1 MATKQ
6 VKTEESSN
14 ELAERP
20 SVAGPVAMIELDDYA
35 ADAGA
40 GLEGA
45 TAESYAVPFLIV
57 LQKGSPQV
65 DETSGVALP
74 GAKAGMLFETVTG
87 RLYDGVKGVVIVP
100 CAYRRV
106 FLRWGAR
113 GTEGAGFKG
122 ELTAD
127 DVAIMRDRGELK
139 ELENKLYVPMADGSI
154 NEKKS
159 DRVNDTR
166 NHYCLILADDGT
178 WTTALL
184 SLTSTQIKKSKLLAS
199 MIASRKVRTASG
211 MVQPASWANRVR
223 VTTVAE
229 SNDKG
234 SWYGVRF
241 EFDGDLL
248 APSSDVYRAGREFNQ
263 LVAAGKAQ
271 AKYEDL
277 GDDAAQTG
285 GGNGHGGDPEKF

>member
-1 MATKQ
+1 MAT
-6 VKTEESSN
+6 N
-14 ELAERP
+14 EVMARSEQA
-20 SVAGPVAMIELDDYA
+20 VTMIEPDDYA
-35 ADAGA
+35 TDAGG

-45 TAESYAVPFLIV
+45 TEDSYAVPFLVV

-65 DETSGVALP
+65 DEASGVALP
-74 GAKAGMLFETVTG
+74 GAKAGMLFESVTG
-87 RLYDGVKGVVIVP
+87 RLYDGNKGVVIVP

-106 FLRWGAR
+106 YLRWGAR
-113 GTEGAGFKG
+113 GTEGAGFRG

-127 DVAIMRDRGELK
+127 EVAIMRDRGEVK

-159 DRVNDTR
+159 DRINDTR
-166 NHYCLILADDGT
+166 NHYCLVLAEDGT

-184 SLTSTQIKKSKLLAS
+184 SLTSTQIRKSKLLAS

-211 MVQPASWANRVR
+211 MVQPASWASRVR
-223 VTTVAE
+223 VTTVPE

-234 SWYGVRF
+234 NWYGVRF
-241 EFDGDLL
+241 EFDGDLI
-248 APSSDVYRAGREFNQ
+248 PPTSDLYRAGRAFNK

-271 AKYEDL
+271 AKYDDLDDELAHRAPGED
-277 GDDAAQTG
+277 
-285 GGNGHGGDPEKF
+285 NGKF

>member
-6 VKTEESSN
+6 VEKSEVV
-14 ELAERP
+14 ERP
-20 SVAGPVAMIELDDYA
+20 TGGAVTMVEPGDDYA
-35 ADAGA
+35 ADAG
-40 GLEGA
+40 GGMEGA
-45 TAESYAVPFLIV
+45 TSDSYAIPFLTV

-65 DETSGVALP
+65 DEASGVALP
-74 GAKAGMLFETVTG
+74 GAKAGMLYESVTG
-87 RLYDGVKGVVIVP
+87 RLHDGNKGVIIVP

-127 DVAIMRDRGELK
+127 QVAIMRDKGEIK
-139 ELENKLYVPMADGSI
+139 ELDNKLYVPMADGSV

-166 NHYCLILADDGT
+166 NHYCLILAEDGT

-184 SLTSTQIKKSKLLAS
+184 SLTSTQIRKSKLLAS
-199 MIASRKVRTASG
+199 MIASRKVRTPAG
-211 MVQPASWANRVR
+211 TVQPASWASRVR
-223 VTTVAE
+223 VTTVPE

-234 SWYGVRF
+234 NWYGVRF

-248 APSSDVYRAGREFNQ
+248 VPSSDVYKAGREFNQ

-271 AKYEDL
+271 AKYDDL
-277 GDDAAQTG
+277 EGDLAHAAPAG
-285 GGNGHGGDPEKF
+285 EKF

>member
-6 VKTEESSN
+6 DEVMV
-14 ELAERP
+14 RP
-20 SVAGPVAMIELDDYA
+20 EQAVTMIEPDDYA
-35 ADAGA
+35 ADAGG

-45 TAESYAVPFLIV
+45 TEDSYAVPFLVV

-65 DETSGVALP
+65 DEASGVALP
-74 GAKAGMLFETVTG
+74 GAKAGMLFESVTG
-87 RLYDGVKGVVIVP
+87 RLYDGNKGVVIVP

-106 FLRWGAR
+106 YLRWGAR
-113 GTEGAGFKG
+113 GTEGAGFRG

-127 DVAIMRDRGELK
+127 EVAIMRDRGEVK

-159 DRVNDTR
+159 DRINDTR
-166 NHYCLILADDGT
+166 NHYCLVLAEDGT

-184 SLTSTQIKKSKLLAS
+184 SLTSTQIRKSKLLAS

-211 MVQPASWANRVR
+211 MVQPASWASRVR
-223 VTTVAE
+223 VTTVPE
-229 SNDKG
+229 SNEKG
-234 SWYGVRF
+234 NWYGVRF
-241 EFDGDLL
+241 EFDGDLI
-248 APSSDVYRAGREFNQ
+248 PPTSDLYRAGRDFNK

-271 AKYEDL
+271 AKYDDLDDELAHRAPVED
-277 GDDAAQTG
+277 G
-285 GGNGHGGDPEKF
+285 KF

>member
-6 VKTEESSN
+6 VRTEVA
-14 ELAERP
+14 ELA
-20 SVAGPVAMIELDDYA
+20 AGGAVTMMEPDDYA

-45 TAESYAVPFLIV
+45 TSDSYAIPFLTV

-65 DETSGVALP
+65 DEASGVSLP
-74 GAKAGMLFETVTG
+74 GAKAGMLFESVTG
-87 RLYDGVKGVVIVP
+87 KLHDGSKGVLIVP

-113 GTEGAGFKG
+113 GTEASGFKG

-127 DVAIMRDRGELK
+127 EVAIMRDKGEVK
-139 ELENKLYVPMADGSI
+139 EMDNKLYVPMADGSV

-159 DRVNDTR
+159 DRISDTR
-166 NHYCLILADDGT
+166 NHYCLIMSEDGT

-184 SLTSTQIKKSKLLAS
+184 SLTSTQIRKSKLLAS
-199 MIASRKVRTASG
+199 MIASRKVRTAAG
-211 MVQPASWANRVR
+211 TIQPASWASCVR
-223 VTTVAE
+223 VTTVPE

-234 SWYGVRF
+234 NWYGVRF
-241 EFDGDLL
+241 EFEGDLL
-248 APSSDVYRAGREFNQ
+248 PPSSDVYKAGREFNQ
-263 LVAAGKAQ
+263 LVGAGKAQ
-271 AKYEDL
+271 VKY
-277 GDDAAQTG
+277 DDMNHDDTAAA
-285 GGNGHGGDPEKF
+285 EKF

>member
-6 VKTEESSN
+6 DKSIEDSN
-14 ELAERP
+14 TALAERP
-20 SVAGPVAMIELDDYA
+20 AQAVTMVEPDDYA
-35 ADAGA
+35 ADAGG

-45 TAESYAVPFLIV
+45 TADSYAVPFLTV

-65 DETSGVALP
+65 DEASGVAIP
-74 GAKAGMLFETVTG
+74 GAKQGMLYESVTG
-87 RLYDGVKGVVIVP
+87 RMHDGHKGVLIVP

-113 GTEGAGFKG
+113 GTEGGGFKG

-127 DVAIMRDRGELK
+127 QVAIMRDKGEIKDLDG
-139 ELENKLYVPMADGSI
+139 KLYVPMADGSI

-159 DRVNDTR
+159 DRISDTR
-166 NHYCLILADDGT
+166 NHYCLIVGEDGT
-178 WTTALL
+178 WSTALL

-199 MIASRKVRTASG
+199 MIASRKVRTPAG
-211 MVQPASWANRVR
+211 VIQPASWASLVR
-223 VTTVAE
+223 VTTVPE

-234 SWYGVRF
+234 NWYGVRF
-241 EFDGDLL
+241 EFDGELL
-248 APSSDVYRAGREFNQ
+248 APGSDLYRAGRGFNQ

-271 AKYEDL
+271 AKYDDL
-277 GDDAAQTG
+277 EGDAA
-285 GGNGHGGDPEKF
+285 HAGDGDKF

>member
-6 VKTEESSN
+6 VEKQTQV
-14 ELAERP
+14 AERP
-20 SVAGPVAMIELDDYA
+20 EPAVAVAVIESEDYS
-35 ADAGA
+35 ADAGG

-45 TAESYAVPFLIV
+45 TSDSYAIPFLTV

-65 DETSGVALP
+65 DEASGVAIP
-74 GAKAGMLFETVTG
+74 GAKQGMLYESVTG
-87 RLYDGVKGVVIVP
+87 RMHDGSKGVVIVP

-127 DVAIMRDRGELK
+127 EVAIMRDKGEIK

-166 NHYCLILADDGT
+166 NHYCLILAEDGT

-184 SLTSTQIKKSKLLAS
+184 SLTSTQIRKSKLLAS

-211 MVQPASWANRVR
+211 TVQPASWASRVR
-223 VTTVAE
+223 VTTVPE

-234 SWYGVRF
+234 NWYGVRF

-248 APSSDVYRAGREFNQ
+248 SPSSDVYKAGREFNR

-277 GDDAAQTG
+277 EGDLAHSASAAE
-285 GGNGHGGDPEKF
+285 GDKF

>member
-6 VKTEESSN
+6 VKTEV
-14 ELAERP
+14 AERP
-20 SVAGPVAMIELDDYA
+20 TEGAVTMVEPEDYA

-45 TAESYAVPFLIV
+45 TSDSYAIPFLTV

-65 DETSGVALP
+65 DEASGVALP
-74 GAKAGMLFETVTG
+74 GAKAGMLFESVTG
-87 RLYDGVKGVVIVP
+87 RMHEGQKGVLIVP

-106 FLRWGAR
+106 YLRWGAR
-113 GTEGAGFKG
+113 GTEGGGFKG

-127 DVAIMRDRGELK
+127 EVAIMRDKGEIK
-139 ELENKLYVPMADGSI
+139 ELDNKLYVPMPDGSV

-159 DRVNDTR
+159 DRITDTR
-166 NHYCLILADDGT
+166 NHYCLVVAEDGT
-178 WTTALL
+178 WSTALL
-184 SLTSTQIKKSKLLAS
+184 SLTSTQIRKSKLLAS

-211 MVQPASWANRVR
+211 TIQPASWASCIR
-223 VTTVAE
+223 VTTVPE

-234 SWYGVRF
+234 NWYGVRF
-241 EFDGDLL
+241 EFEGELL
-248 APSSDVYRAGREFNQ
+248 SPSSELYKAGREFNQ

-271 AKYEDL
+271 AKYDDL
-277 GDDAAQTG
+277 EGHEA
-285 GGNGHGGDPEKF
+285 GNEKF

>member
-1 MATKQ
+1 MATTQAKDEDNTTA
-6 VKTEESSN
+6 V
-14 ELAERP
+14 AERP
-20 SVAGPVAMIELDDYA
+20 TGGAVTMIEPDDYA
-35 ADAGA
+35 ADAG
-40 GLEGA
+40 GGMEGA
-45 TAESYAVPFLIV
+45 TSDSYAIPFLVV

-65 DETSGVALP
+65 DEASGVALP
-74 GAKAGMLFETVTG
+74 GAKAGMLYESVTG
-87 RLYDGVKGVVIVP
+87 RLHDGNKGVIIVP

-127 DVAIMRDRGELK
+127 EVAIMRDKGEVK
-139 ELENKLYVPMADGSI
+139 ELENKLYVPMADGSV

-166 NHYCLILADDGT
+166 NHYCLILAEDGT
-178 WTTALL
+178 WTTTLL
-184 SLTSTQIKKSKLLAS
+184 SLTSTQIRKSKLLAS
-199 MIASRKVRTASG
+199 MIASRKVRTAAG
-211 MVQPASWANRVR
+211 TIQPASWASRVR
-223 VTTVAE
+223 VTTVPE

-234 SWYGVRF
+234 NWYGVRF

-248 APSSDVYRAGREFNQ
+248 APSSDVYKAGREFNQ

-271 AKYEDL
+271 AKYDDLEDDL
-277 GDDAAQTG
+277 AHAAP
-285 GGNGHGGDPEKF
+285 NGERF

>member
-6 VKTEESSN
+6 EKTQDSN
-14 ELAERP
+14 TAVAERP
-20 SVAGPVAMIELDDYA
+20 VQAVTMVEPDDYG
-35 ADAGA
+35 ADAGG

-45 TAESYAVPFLIV
+45 TSDSYAVPFLSV

-65 DETSGVALP
+65 DEASGVAIE
-74 GAKAGMLFETVTG
+74 GARAGMIFESVTG
-87 RLYDGVKGVVIVP
+87 RMHDGKKGVLIVP

-106 FLRWGAR
+106 YLRWGAR
-113 GTEGAGFKG
+113 GESGGGFKG
-122 ELTAD
+122 ELSVD
-127 DVAIMRDRGELK
+127 QVAIMRDKGEVK
-139 ELENKLYVPMADGSI
+139 ELENKLYVPMPDGSI

-159 DRVNDTR
+159 DRISDTR
-166 NHYCLILADDGT
+166 NHYCLVVNEDGT

-211 MVQPASWANRVR
+211 IIQPASWASLVR
-223 VTTVAE
+223 LTSVPE

-248 APSSDVYRAGREFNQ
+248 RPDSDLYKAGREFNH
-263 LVAAGKAQ
+263 LVAAGKVE
-271 AKYEDL
+271 AKYDDL
-277 GDDAAQTG
+277 DVSTDNVDGIAPAG
-285 GGNGHGGDPEKF
+285 KF